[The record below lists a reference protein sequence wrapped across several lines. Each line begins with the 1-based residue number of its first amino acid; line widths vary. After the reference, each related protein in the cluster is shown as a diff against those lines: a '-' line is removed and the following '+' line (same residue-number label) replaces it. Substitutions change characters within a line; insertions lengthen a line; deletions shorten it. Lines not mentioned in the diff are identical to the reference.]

1 MLKKLIY
8 IITVILTAV
17 SCMDIG
23 TINPYAEDLHTISI
37 SLSLP
42 EGVDA
47 KAASGVKIT
56 VSDVANGNPFETVT
70 DASGKASITLPNGL
84 YRVAVSLSANDEL
97 YSASEDRIRLSG
109 SDREISLKL
118 VKVKTGDIVIK
129 EIYCGGCKKLPQEGE
144 YQSDKYIIL
153 HNNSDKVMHLDSL
166 CFGMISPP
174 NATAANPW
182 IKKDP
187 ATGSNIYPEFVPVF
201 EAVWQFGGSGNDF
214 PLKPGEDAVI
224 AICGAIDH
232 AAQYPLSVNLNHEDY
247 FVCYNTTYFPNTYY
261 HPAPGDKIRQER
273 ILNVVIKTGQ
283 SNAFPFSVSSPGV
296 VIFKAKGI
304 TMHEFIGKEGSLT
317 QIPGT
322 SGGSRA
328 VCIPFDWV
336 EDAVEVFDG
345 RSSNNTKRFVP
356 QLDGGYIYQRTTYQG
371 HTLMRRT
378 NENKSQAVGYEVLVD
393 TNNSSND
400 FYERDTQSLHAAGEG
415 GSDE

>member
-1 MLKKLIY
+1 MMKRFIY
-8 IITVILTAV
+8 IISVILTAV

-23 TINPYAEDLHTISI
+23 TINPYAEDLHTISL

-47 KAASGVKIT
+47 KAAAGVKIA
-56 VSDVANGNPFETVT
+56 VSDVSNGNPFETVT

-84 YRVAVSLSANDEL
+84 YRVSVSLSANDEL

-109 SDREISLKL
+109 SDREISLML

-247 FVCYNTTYFPNTYY
+247 FVCYNTTYFPNTHY

-322 SGGSRA
+322 TGGSRA

-356 QLDGGYIYQRTTYQG
+356 QLDGGYIYQSTTYQG

-378 NENKSQAVGYEVLVD
+378 NENKSQAAGYEVLVD